1 MLRAW
6 RRLRRLRKDCRCR
19 HRSGRARSRRNCCSR
34 CGPGGRRGGRGRFRR
49 RDWRTLAGRRD
60 GWNTG
65 HCLRRLWGGFHG
77 HGENHGG
84 SRWGLDG
91 RGRLCL
97 GYNQPRRSSLFQRCA
112 TLLTKLGSQV
122 EWTLAEAADGRRR
135 RLWGFRLRHKRRRSF
150 LQPRA
155 ALKAEHDILRE
166 FRVAIGTE
174 SHGRCRAESAF
185 SGSLRLSPTPTQES
199 YYTRIVLSS
208 PARRQV

>member
-19 HRSGRARSRRNCCSR
+19 HRSGRARSRRNCRSR
-34 CGPGGRRGGRGRFRR
+34 CGPGGRGRFRR

-84 SRWGLDG
+84 SRWSLNSRGGLR
-91 RGRLCL
+91 RGF
-97 GYNQPRRSSLFQRCA
+97 NQFRRSGVFKRCA

-122 EWTLAEAADGRRR
+122 EWALAEAADGRRR

-166 FRVAIGTE
+166 FRVAIGTG

-185 SGSLRLSPTPTQES
+185 SGSLRLSPTPTEES

-208 PARRQV
+208 PAHRQV